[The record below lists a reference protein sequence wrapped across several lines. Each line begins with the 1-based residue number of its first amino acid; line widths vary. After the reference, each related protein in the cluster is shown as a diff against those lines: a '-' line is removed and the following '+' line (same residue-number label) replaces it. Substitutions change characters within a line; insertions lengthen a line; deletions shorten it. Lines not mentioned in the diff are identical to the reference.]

1 MQSHPK
7 HRSHL
12 PVLRQQRP
20 RRDSLFTSAFHAA
33 SILPHDRRYG
43 KRALMKIPS
52 LEQYEREAAAKVDRE
67 A

>member
-1 MQSHPK
+1 
-7 HRSHL
+7 
-12 PVLRQQRP
+12 VLRQQRP